1 MMPNDADLLRLAQA
15 VADGSEV
22 NWDQAESSAAT
33 GDERSAI
40 EQLRRLA
47 EVGAAARAQA
57 ETWGSLRIRGAVGS
71 GSFGTVYRAWDPRLD
86 REVALKLLHADA
98 QPQAAA
104 PAIVRE
110 GRLLAQIRHP
120 NVVTIHGADEY
131 DDRVGIWMEF
141 LEGRTLKEIVTEQG
155 PFAASEA
162 ALIGADLCRALA
174 AVHRQGFVH
183 RDVKAQNVMREVGG
197 RTVLMD
203 FGASEA
209 IHRHDDAAGPMRGT
223 PVYLAP
229 ELLEGQSPSVRSDIY
244 SLGVLLYY
252 LVTGGFPVVGS
263 SLADFR
269 ARHAA
274 RQRALLQDVR
284 PDVPAAFARAVEA
297 CLEPRPEDRPDTA
310 GAVHLLL
317 DEAIRLR
324 PDEAVSVPSKV
335 ASTRAR
341 RRGVIGAAIASVAVV
356 VLTIAAWMFQKQVAS
371 QQPPAVTRRDS
382 IAILPFQNLS
392 GTADDYFSEG
402 ITADLIAN
410 LSALRDL
417 RVIAGASTRQY
428 SNRQKSPTEIGAELG
443 VATVLD
449 ASVRRS
455 GDRVRIVTQLI
466 DARSGVQIWSQIFD
480 RQLAEI
486 VAMKSDVS
494 HRIAV
499 ALRGELSQRDME
511 LLKPG
516 RLYDYDAFN
525 LYLRGRHYW
534 GLRTEDSLNRSVQY
548 FSDALT
554 RDPGFAPAF
563 AGLADAYTNLGVYGS
578 IPREEANARAATA
591 AQKAVTL
598 DPSLA
603 EAHASLGLTRKN
615 RFEWQAAEASFRKA
629 IDLKPGYAN
638 AHLWYSILLTQ
649 LGRFPEAIAEI
660 RIAMSLDPLS
670 VAPKLQFAALL
681 TMARRYD
688 DAVAQ
693 YHEALTMDSDFP
705 TVYMH
710 MAQTLMYK
718 GDYVQARARLDEAR
732 RRTPA
737 GTDDQALKAY
747 QAYLHAATGR
757 ETEALAL
764 TRELIERHDKAGEAL
779 SGTIAA
785 IYAGLRRPNEAMA
798 WLARARAARDPETGY
813 LLVDPRW
820 DSLRSDPEFRKLL
833 GEMGFPPIRTGV

>member
-1 MMPNDADLLRLAQA
+1 MPADDADLLRLAEA
-15 VADGSEV
+15 VADGSDV
-22 NWDQAESSAAT
+22 DWSGAESSAGT
-33 GDERSAI
+33 DVERQAI
-40 EQLRRLA
+40 QQLRRLA
-47 EVGAAARAQA
+47 EVGGAARAQA
-57 ETWGSLRIRGAVGS
+57 ASWGPLQIRAIVGR
-71 GSFGTVYRAWDPRLD
+71 GSFGTVYRAWDSRLE
-86 REVALKLLHADA
+86 REVALKLLHDDGPR
-98 QPQAAA
+98 QSAASA
-104 PAIVRE
+104 VIRE

-131 DDRVGIWMEF
+131 GERVGIWMEF
-141 LEGRTLKEIVTEQG
+141 VSGRTLREIVGEQG
-155 PFAASEA
+155 PFAAREA

-183 RDVKAQNVMREVGG
+183 RDVKAQNVMREIGG

-209 IHRHDDAAGPMRGT
+209 IAGPGHAPGPMRGT
-223 PVYLAP
+223 PAYLAP
-229 ELLEGQSPSVRSDIY
+229 EVLDGQPPSARSDIY
-244 SLGVLLYY
+244 SLGVLLYF
-252 LVTGGFPVVGS
+252 LVTGAFPVVGAS
-263 SLADFR
+263 IADFH
-269 ARHAA
+269 ARHLAGD
-274 RQRALLQDVR
+274 RRLLQDAR
-284 PDVPAAFARAVEA
+284 PDVPAAFARAVDA
-297 CLEPRPEDRPDTA
+297 CLAPNPADRPQSA
-310 GAVHLLL
+310 GAVNVLLEEALRL
-317 DEAIRLR
+317 DGQQPVVEAPSPPSVRR
-324 PDEAVSVPSKV
+324 WQRAMGVAAVLVL
-335 ASTRAR
+335 A
-341 RRGVIGAAIASVAVV
+341 GALSA
-356 VLTIAAWMFQKQVAS
+356 AAWFVRTRDAGKGG
-371 QQPPAVTRRDS
+371 PAIGRRDS
-382 IAILPFQNLS
+382 IAILPFRNLS
-392 GTADDYFSEG
+392 GSADDYFSEG

-428 SNRQKSPTEIGAELG
+428 KDRQKSPTEIGSELG
-443 VATVLD
+443 VATVLE

-466 DARSGVQIWSQIFD
+466 DARSGVQIWSESFD
-480 RQLAEI
+480 RQVADI

-494 HRIAV
+494 NRIAV

-511 LLKPG
+511 LLRPG
-516 RLYDYDAFN
+516 RQYDYDAFN

-534 GLRTEDSLNRSVQY
+534 GLRTEAALNRSVQY
-548 FSDALT
+548 FSDALA
-554 RDPGFAPAF
+554 RDPGFAPAY

-578 IPREEANARAATA
+578 IPREEAYARATA
-591 AQKAVTL
+591 AAEKAVAL

-615 RFEWQAAEASFRKA
+615 RFEWQAAEAAFRQA

-660 RIAMSLDPLS
+660 KIAMSLDPLS

-688 DAVAQ
+688 DALAQ
-693 YHEALTMDSDFP
+693 YREALTMDSDFP
-705 TVYMH
+705 TTYQH

-718 GDYVQARARLDEAR
+718 GDYDEARARLDEAR
-732 RRTPA
+732 RRTPP

-747 QAYLHAATGR
+747 LAYLYAASGR
-757 ETEALAL
+757 DAEALAL
-764 TRELIERHDKAGEAL
+764 TRDLITRHDKTGEVL

-785 IYAGLRRPNEAMA
+785 IYAGLRRPDDAMA
-798 WLARARAARDPETGY
+798 WLERARKERDPEIGY

-820 DSLRSDPEFRKLL
+820 DNVRAHPGFRKLL
-833 GEMGFPPIRTGV
+833 GAMGFAPGRTGA